1 MGIIIIF
8 DFMSSF
14 TGGEGAGHREKEIV
28 SGPGSSGKRG
38 CEGGAEGEAGS
49 ALAAF

>member
-1 MGIIIIF
+1 MGIIIIS
-8 DFMSSF
+8 DFMFSF
-14 TGGEGAGHREKEIV
+14 TGGEGAGDGEEEIV

-38 CEGGAEGEAGS
+38 CEEGAEGEAGS